1 MHALVNIHGQALT
14 QPLRIISLVPSQ
26 TELLFDLGLD
36 DEVVGITKFCV
47 HPNEWFKTKTR
58 IGGTKNINLEKV
70 KSLAPNLILANKEE
84 NVREQVMALAA
95 HYPVYISD
103 INDIVSAYTMIEDIG
118 RLTHTGDEALSIIND
133 VKNSLVEI
141 SSKQKA
147 LYLIW
152 NNPYMCAGQDTFI
165 TQMMAVAGFKNVVT
179 ANRYPSLTDDEII
192 LLQPEIILLSS
203 EPFPFKE
210 KHIMALQLLVPNAKV
225 ILVDGEIFSW
235 YGSRML
241 HAANYFS
248 TLHTQLNEQNI

>member
-1 MHALVNIHGQALT
+1 MHALVNIHGHELT

-26 TELLFDLGLD
+26 TELLYDLGLN

-58 IGGTKNINLEKV
+58 IGGTKNINLEKI

-84 NVREQVMALAA
+84 NVREQVLSLAA
-95 HYPVYISD
+95 HYTVYISD
-103 INDIVSAYTMIEDIG
+103 INDIASAYTMIEDIG
-118 RLTHTGDEALSIIND
+118 KLTYTRDKANSIIND
-133 VKNSLVEI
+133 VKNSLVKMPT
-141 SSKQKA
+141 KQKA

-165 TQMMAVAGFKNVVT
+165 TQMMAVAGFENVVT
-179 ANRYPSLTDDEII
+179 ANRYPSLTNEEII
-192 LLQPEIILLSS
+192 ALQPEIILLSS

-210 KHIMALQLLVPNAKV
+210 KHNMALQQLVPNAKV

-248 TLHTQLNEQNI
+248 TLQQLIHEPNL